1 MTDNIVSFDDELLL
15 VVNENDEV
23 IDYKTKAECHDDG
36 GILHRAFSIFIFNED
51 GDLLLQRRSA
61 EKRLWSLTWS
71 NSCCSHPRKGES
83 MDVATQRR
91 LKEELGFETELQFLY
106 KFQYQARYD
115 DTGSENEVCSVY
127 IGKVRSKNVEI
138 NPTEISEWTFIS
150 PEEMDDELKNSPE
163 KYTPWFQM
171 EWKRIRE
178 DFWEKVE
185 KL

>member
-1 MTDNIVSFDDELLL
+1 MTDDIVSFDDELLL

-36 GILHRAFSIFIFNED
+36 GILHRAFSIFIFNQA
-51 GDLLLQRRSA
+51 GDLLLQKRSA
-61 EKRLWSLTWS
+61 DKRLWPLTWS
-71 NSCCSHPRKGES
+71 NSCCSHPRKGEI

-91 LKEELGFETELQFLY
+91 LYEELGFETALRFLY

-115 DTGSENEVCSVY
+115 QTGSENEVCSVY
-127 IGKVRSKNVEI
+127 IGKVRSVDVNI

-150 PEEMDDELKNSPE
+150 PKEMDTELKSSPE

-178 DFWEKVE
+178 DFWDKV
-185 KL
+185 KQL

>member
-1 MTDNIVSFDDELLL
+1 MTDDIVSFDDELLL

-36 GILHRAFSIFIFNED
+36 GILHRAFSIFIFNEE
-51 GDLLLQRRSA
+51 GDLLLQKRSA
-61 EKRLWSLTWS
+61 DKRLWSLTWS

-91 LKEELGFETELQFLY
+91 LSEELGFETTLQFLY

-115 DTGSENEVCSVY
+115 ETGSENEVCSVY
-127 IGKVRSKNVEI
+127 IGKVRSEEVHI

-178 DFWEKVE
+178 DFWDKVE